1 MFTRRSFLKRKAS
14 RHRNLLA
21 LLLPLAPGGV
31 WDSRASSFDLDH

>member
-21 LLLPLAPGGV
+21 LLLPLAPGGYGT
-31 WDSRASSFDLDH
+31 